1 MELIQWRFR
10 IRPIGGVETKACHIG
25 DVVIRDWLVSI
36 IVIHSKL

>member
-10 IRPIGGVETKACHIG
+10 IRPIGGVETKILSY